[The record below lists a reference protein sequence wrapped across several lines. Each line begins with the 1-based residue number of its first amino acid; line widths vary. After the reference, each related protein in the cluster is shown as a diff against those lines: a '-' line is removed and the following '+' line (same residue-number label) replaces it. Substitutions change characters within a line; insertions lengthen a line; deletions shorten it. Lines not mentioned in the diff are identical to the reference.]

1 MAAFL
6 LSTGCG
12 DDVKRLTA
20 EEFRQRADAICS
32 AANAEIDEAAGEVL
46 FSGGEP
52 SNEEV
57 AAFVTERLLPSIRE
71 KIADLRALR
80 PPEELADDV
89 DRLLDDAEAAA
100 NEMAGRAEGD
110 PGAVFTGEDP
120 FADVGRQA
128 DALGLPSCADDA
140 QDAGEGDDGVVDES
154 AVEIEPNPDDPY
166 CDIDAEIQAMFDAS
180 FSQLAEDATDQERQA
195 ATQAAAQRI
204 IDDGLVDQA
213 QVQAPDPIREDVD
226 VLLAFV
232 RAHADGDAEAGFDQD
247 EDAAGARV
255 AAYCGSE

>member
-1 MAAFL
+1 MAFL

-12 DDVKRLTA
+12 DDVERLTA
-20 EEFRQRADAICS
+20 SKFRQQADAICS

-52 SNEEV
+52 SNAEV
-57 AAFVTERLLPSIRE
+57 AAFVTERLLPSIRDQ
-71 KIADLRALR
+71 IADLRALR
-80 PPEELADDV
+80 PPEELEEDV

-100 NEMAGRAEGD
+100 DEMAGATED
-110 PGAVFTGEDP
+110 DLGALFTGEEP

-140 QDAGEGDDGVVDES
+140 QDAGQDDDVADDES
-154 AVEIEPNPDDPY
+154 AADIEANPDDPY
-166 CDIDAEIQAMFDAS
+166 CEIDTEIQAVFDAG
-180 FSQLAEDATDQERQA
+180 FSQLASDATDEERQA
-195 ATQAAAQRI
+195 ATQDAAQRI
-204 IDDGLVDQA
+204 IDDGLLDEAQA
-213 QVQAPDPIREDVD
+213 QAPDPIREDVD

-232 RAHADGDAEAGFDQD
+232 RAHADGDAGAGFDQD
-247 EDAAGARV
+247 EDDAGARV